1 MCPQISQFCREENRD
16 GTTYVSHALLLLRL
30 SLSQL
35 LCHVLILLWS
45 PNLKSESHCRARV
58 DEGDFMPEIG
68 ALNEAIKLPARKRD
82 QQQVVFSRYWAE
94 VA

>member
-1 MCPQISQFCREENRD
+1 M
-16 GTTYVSHALLLLRL
+16 SHALLLLRL
-30 SLSQL
+30 SLSQM
-35 LCHVLILLWS
+35 LCHVPILFWS
-45 PNLKSESHCRARV
+45 SNLKSEFHCRAGV

-68 ALNEAIKLPARKRD
+68 ALNEAIKLPARRRD

>member
-1 MCPQISQFCREENRD
+1 MAPLMHF
-16 GTTYVSHALLLLRL
+16 TTTDLLLHL
-30 SLSQL
+30 SLSEL